1 MKMDLKYFW
10 KVWLLVT
17 SMMLVNASLVT
28 GQTRSNPFEIKPRLK
43 AMNITDTFTP
53 VKIQE
58 DTLIADNKIGKE
70 ALDTLSTA
78 KHENKDDINPFD
90 VDHIPVKKSA
100 ITKRVENLKAQ
111 TDGTQASN
119 GFLFW
124 FILFSSAVLALVL
137 NSKAKTVDLVTK
149 SLFNE
154 NILKLFYRDE
164 STGYSSF
171 LYMLYLVFI
180 VNISVFIYLAL
191 TAYGMER
198 GILLYLITL
207 VSCILAYGFKHLGL
221 RFLGNVFLIQK
232 NTDLYNFTI
241 MIFNHFVGLILIPIN
256 LLMAFGPSGVSK
268 ITFWIAVVIL
278 GLLLIIRYIR
288 GIFIVSE
295 HITDRL
301 FQIIIYLCGF
311 EVIPVLVL
319 IKTVSKFT

>member
-1 MKMDLKYFW
+1 MGLKYFW
-10 KVWLLVT
+10 KVWLLC
-17 SMMLVNASLVT
+17 SGMMLVNASLLS

-43 AMNITDTFTP
+43 AMHITDTFTP

-58 DTLIADNKIGKE
+58 DTLIADNKNGKE
-70 ALDTLSTA
+70 ALDSLSAA
-78 KHENKDDINPFD
+78 KQENKDDINPFD
-90 VDHIPVKKSA
+90 VDHILVKKSA

-137 NSKAKTVDLVTK
+137 NGKAKSVDLVTK

-164 STGYSSF
+164 STGFSSS

-180 VNISVFIYLAL
+180 VNISVFVYLAL
-191 TAYGMER
+191 IAYGMER
-198 GILLYLITL
+198 GILMYLNII
-207 VSCILAYGFKHLGL
+207 VSFILAYGFKHLGL
-221 RFLGNVFLIQK
+221 KFLGNVFLIQK

-241 MIFNHFVGLILIPIN
+241 MIFNHFVGLILIPVN
-256 LLMAFGPSGVSK
+256 LLVAFGPSGVSE
-268 ITFWIAVVIL
+268 ITFWITVVLL
-278 GLLLIIRYIR
+278 GFLLIFRYIR

-301 FQIIIYLCGF
+301 FQIIIYLCAF
-311 EVIPVLVL
+311 EVIPILIL

>member
-1 MKMDLKYFW
+1 MGLKYFW
-10 KVWLLVT
+10 KVWLLCT
-17 SMMLVNASLVT
+17 GMMLVNASLLS

-58 DTLIADNKIGKE
+58 DTLIADDKNGKE
-70 ALDTLSTA
+70 ALDTLTA
-78 KHENKDDINPFD
+78 AKQENKDDINPFD
-90 VDHIPVKKSA
+90 VDHILVKKSA

-137 NSKAKTVDLVTK
+137 NGKAKSVDLVTK

-154 NILKLFYRDE
+154 NILRLFYRDE
-164 STGYSSF
+164 STGFSSY

-180 VNISVFIYLAL
+180 VNISVFVYLAL
-191 TAYGMER
+191 IAYGMER
-198 GILLYLITL
+198 GILMYLNIL
-207 VSCILAYGFKHLGL
+207 VSFILAYGFKHLGL
-221 RFLGNVFLIQK
+221 KLLGNVFLIQK

-241 MIFNHFVGLILIPIN
+241 MIFNHFVGLILIPVN
-256 LLMAFGPSGVSK
+256 LLVAFGPSGVSE
-268 ITFWIAVVIL
+268 ITFWITVVVL
-278 GLLLIIRYIR
+278 GFLLIFRYIR

-301 FQIIIYLCGF
+301 FQIIIYLCAF
-311 EVIPVLVL
+311 EVIPILIL